1 MWIVVVDR
9 RAVPREP
16 GPASSRFYAISQ
28 TVNKRATP
36 IPYALH
42 GSLVGRLAAMR
53 NRLSD
58 SIPAARGPLMLVH
71 AVFSASAALADD

>member
-36 IPYALH
+36 TVRFTRVAG
-42 GSLVGRLAAMR
+42 GSPRGKAQSLGRSSGQTGLCATHLR
-53 NRLSD
+53 PVCGS
-58 SIPAARGPLMLVH
+58 SPH
-71 AVFSASAALADD
+71 